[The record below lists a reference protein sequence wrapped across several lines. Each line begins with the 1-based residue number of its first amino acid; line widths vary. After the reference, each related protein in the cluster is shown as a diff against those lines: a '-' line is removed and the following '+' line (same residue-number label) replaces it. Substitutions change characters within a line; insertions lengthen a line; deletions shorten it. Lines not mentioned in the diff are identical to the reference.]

1 MHPLLTALLLT
12 GLGVT
17 PSSLD
22 PAPQEKRTTPP
33 MVTAAAILES
43 AEGVERRVPLRSLE
57 TDDPRREGGVLV
69 RFEGLAV
76 EPEPLPVE
84 GLAEVRLARGGLV
97 RATLR
102 GGDGELLELGV
113 LGGGTLRLP
122 IDAIASVRVSG
133 RVPDDWTEPISA
145 PQEGDRLYRK
155 RGRGLDRIDGTVESF
170 EPEGVRMGGSL
181 GVKLFPWEE
190 VAVLFVEVLGVAA
203 REPARGVP
211 VVLDL
216 VDGSRLP
223 ASLARLSGSDGV
235 ELLTSSEHALRVP
248 LEAVS
253 ELLVQGGGL
262 RFLSELAPSE
272 AEATAPFGDD
282 LGMRWPPRFDR
293 SCSGGPLRA
302 GGRVW
307 TRGIGVH
314 APSRIVFE
322 LEEEWARL
330 RGSVAIDDEVG
341 DLPARGSVRFRIKGG
356 ERVLWESPV
365 LRGGDPPLSI
375 PPLSLEGVRHLVL
388 EVDEAEGLHV
398 ADRADWL
405 RMILSR

>member
-1 MHPLLTALLLT
+1 MLPLLATLLST
-12 GLGVT
+12 GLGFA
-17 PSSLD
+17 PSPFD
-22 PAPQEKRTTPP
+22 PAPQEQRATPP
-33 MVTAAAILES
+33 TTTAAAILES
-43 AEGVERRVPLRSLE
+43 AEGTLRRVPLASLE

-69 RFEGLAV
+69 RFEGLGGGV
-76 EPEPLPVE
+76 EPLPAE

-97 RATLR
+97 RGTLL

-113 LGGGTLRLP
+113 LGGGTLRVP
-122 IDAIASVRVSG
+122 IDAIASIRGAG
-133 RVPDDWTEPISA
+133 RVPEDGTEPVAA
-145 PQEGDRLYRK
+145 PPEGDRLYRK
-155 RGRGLDRIDGTVESF
+155 SGRGLDRIDGTLESF
-170 EPEGVRMGGSL
+170 EPEGVRLGSSL
-181 GVKLFPWEE
+181 GVKLFSWEE
-190 VAVLFVEVLGVAA
+190 VAALFVEVLEVEASA
-203 REPARGVP
+203 PTRGVP
-211 VVLDL
+211 IVLDL

-223 ASLARLSGSDGV
+223 AALARLSGSDGV
-235 ELLTSSEHALRVP
+235 ELLTSPEHALRVP

-262 RFLSELAPSE
+262 RFLSELEPSE

-322 LEEEWARL
+322 LEEEWTRL
-330 RGSVAIDDEVG
+330 RGSVAIDDEVE
-341 DLPARGSVRFRIKGG
+341 DLPARGSVRFRITAG
-356 ERVLWESPV
+356 ERVLWESPI
-365 LRGGDPPLSI
+365 LRGGDPPLAI
-375 PPLSLEGVRHLVL
+375 PPLALEGARRLVL